1 MALTEEQR
9 LRMEENRLKAL
20 ARRQESQRAAGT
32 VPATSRPAAT
42 TTTTPSSTLPGQF
55 QGSRHPPPVLQ
66 STSTPF
72 QGSFF

>member
-20 ARRQESQRAAGT
+20 ARRQESQRAAGA
-32 VPATSRPAAT
+32 VPATSRPATAT
-42 TTTTPSSTLPGQF
+42 TTTSSTLPGQI